1 MHSLASLF
9 SPGVLLPAF
18 TPASS
23 GPGSQ
28 QSPHLRT
35 QAQGP
40 LWSLKLLL
48 EWPCSQIQLPGRS
61 FPRPK
66 GSRSFSPPAV
76 RPVYFSLVVTCVGTV
91 WPLPLSSTRISVA
104 SLSYPLI
111 VTQVSGRT
119 VDAVALAILGM
130 RSAHLLPRVWLPDCL
145 SFASRAGT
153 VGALSSATAWRRA
166 VGARLEPPACCG
178 AVVTAAAA
186 VLAERGPQPGPLSRG
201 AGPERQVT
209 VCSDTK
215 SGPTLQLP
223 GLQRSPAPHHLLE
236 LARVHVH

>member
-1 MHSLASLF
+1 MPGKMLCKASGASMKEPPSLRCCLWWL
-9 SPGVLLPAF
+9 PLNDLPAF

-130 RSAHLLPRVWLPDCL
+130 RSAHLLHSPGCGFPT
-145 SFASRAGT
+145 AS
-153 VGALSSATAWRRA
+153 
-166 VGARLEPPACCG
+166 P
-178 AVVTAAAA
+178 
-186 VLAERGPQPGPLSRG
+186 
-201 AGPERQVT
+201 
-209 VCSDTK
+209 
-215 SGPTLQLP
+215 
-223 GLQRSPAPHHLLE
+223 SPAEQALWEP
-236 LARVHVH
+236 